1 MSMLKLL
8 EVIRDR
14 PAAHQQRFPPW
25 KPVKP
30 VQANVEAVGSGWNR
44 TANIHLLACCRVTL
58 ASTLA
63 FREKLQFSL
72 QTLGCRFTGN
82 FPSLGIP
89 G

>member
-1 MSMLKLL
+1 MSVLKLL

-44 TANIHLLACCRVTL
+44 TANA
-58 ASTLA
+58 
-63 FREKLQFSL
+63 
-72 QTLGCRFTGN
+72 
-82 FPSLGIP
+82 
-89 G
+89 